1 MALWLEGL
9 SVDDDVA
16 ISTRVRVA
24 RNLSKYKF
32 PSNMSIEDNDALVS
46 DILNSAKDIM
56 DSEYKYIRT
65 LDLSKTEQQS
75 YVEDHL
81 ISPNMVKKKDRSS
94 FLLRKDERA
103 TIMINEEDHIR
114 IQTLFSGL
122 NLKKAWELCS
132 KIDDELDRSLEYAY
146 DEKLGYLTS
155 CPTNVGTGLRASVMV
170 HLPCIT
176 MTGNINSVVEGL
188 RELGITVRGIYGEGS
203 RALGNLYQISNQT
216 TLGES
221 EEEVMDK
228 LDKVIRQIISK
239 ERSIRNYL
247 RENMSI
253 ELQDKIYRSLG
264 ILKYSRILNSK
275 ESMKH
280 LSNIRLGWELG
291 ILENQG
297 YKDIIK
303 VMIDIQPANIQ
314 QGIDKTLTEKE
325 RDVVRA
331 NIIREFIL
339 DMEG

>member
-1 MALWLEGL
+1 MALWLDGIT
-9 SVDDDVA
+9 SDDDVA

-24 RNLSKYKF
+24 RNISKYKF
-32 PSNMSIEDNDALVS
+32 PSHMSLEENDALVS

-65 LDLSKTEQQS
+65 MDLTNTQRQS
-75 YVEDHL
+75 YIEDHL

-114 IQTLFSGL
+114 IQTLFPGL

-132 KIDDELDRSLEYAY
+132 KIDDELDKSLEYAY

-176 MTGNINSVVEGL
+176 MTGNINSVVDGL
-188 RELGITVRGIYGEGS
+188 RKLGITVRGIYGEGS
-203 RALGNLYQISNQT
+203 RALGNLYQISNQI

-221 EEEVMDK
+221 EQEVMDK
-228 LDKVIRQIISK
+228 LDKVIKQIISK
-239 ERSIRNYL
+239 ERGIREHL
-247 RENMSI
+247 KQNMSV
-253 ELQDKIYRSLG
+253 ELQDKIYRSFG
-264 ILKYSRILNSK
+264 ILKYSRILSSK
-275 ESMKH
+275 ESMNH
-280 LSNIRLGWELG
+280 LSNIRLGWEMG
-291 ILENQG
+291 ILENEK

-303 VMIDIQPANIQ
+303 IMIDIQPANIQ
-314 QGIDKTLTEKE
+314 QGNEKKLTEKE
-325 RDVVRA
+325 RDIARA
-331 NIIREFIL
+331 NMIREFIL